1 MALSDLEKFKLYE
14 MAKANAYANDKVFG
28 ADVIDAIFVK
38 IDDMETNNPSWAY
51 SDFKAALNADFGK

>member
-28 ADVIDAIFVK
+28 ADVVDTVFAEIAQWEQD
-38 IDDMETNNPSWAY
+38 NPSWTY
-51 SDFKAALNADFGK
+51 SDFKTALNTDFGK